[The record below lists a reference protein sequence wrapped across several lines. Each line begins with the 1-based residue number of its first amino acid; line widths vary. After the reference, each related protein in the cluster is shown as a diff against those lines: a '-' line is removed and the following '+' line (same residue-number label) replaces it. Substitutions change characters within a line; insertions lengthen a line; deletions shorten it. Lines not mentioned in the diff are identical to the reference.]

1 MRNYFSWFEEGDFF
15 FLICISVTLAWTSFH
30 LLLLKRKNAFLFVC
44 KVDSR
49 ESKFNK
55 ERSFIAKPI
64 LIERIFLSPHSIYL
78 SVNSLNWKEKKL
90 TFLYLFHSRLITV
103 STYIKTASSTCGTCI
118 AVALCE
124 YAAIMLM
131 TPSSFLLSSNDER
144 S

>member
-1 MRNYFSWFEEGDFF
+1 MIFF
-15 FLICISVTLAWTSFH
+15 FNLYLCYTCLDEFSSFTI
-30 LLLLKRKNAFLFVC
+30 LKRKNAFLFVC

-103 STYIKTASSTCGTCI
+103 FTYIKTASSTCGTCI